1 MSCKSK
7 WCHIYAV
14 ILPIHLVHRPLKD
27 WSLVCEVSVQQI
39 ENNINRWRTYR
50 IQIVF
55 IIVKSIFCKGP
66 CKLCL
71 RCRVVFLPTLS
82 LNITGRL
89 SSKWQYFTV
98 TKYFDWKVVINSNK
112 AVSDYSS
119 PSPVQLIKGIIHL
132 SNSKR
137 TSKTLLYSCC
147 TIVHKLG
154 LFTQIYSNDRTD
166 RQTDRQTSWYVETPL
181 TM

>member
-1 MSCKSK
+1 MINSNKAVSDYSSPSPVQLIKGIIHLSNSKRTSKTSCKSK

-14 ILPIHLVHRPLKD
+14 ILPIHLVHRPLKG

-71 RCRVVFLPTLS
+71 RCCFS
-82 LNITGRL
+82 GNFIFGYHRL
-89 SSKWQYFTV
+89 VLKGQYFTV
-98 TKYFDWKVVINSNK
+98 Y
-112 AVSDYSS
+112 
-119 PSPVQLIKGIIHL
+119 
-132 SNSKR
+132 
-137 TSKTLLYSCC
+137 YSCTM
-147 TIVHKLG
+147 TITCG
-154 LFTQIYSNDRTD
+154 L
-166 RQTDRQTSWYVETPL
+166 
-181 TM
+181 